1 MRPIGLVPEL
11 YVSDIAKTRVFYV
24 DLLGFKVLYE
34 RPEDKF
40 MYMERGNARMMF
52 EELGVGRNWIT
63 GELEP
68 PWGRG
73 INFQIE
79 VENVDELYAKV
90 QGAAPPVGGKLFL
103 PLEEKW
109 YRKDDVHVGNKQ
121 FIVQDLDGYLLQFFE
136 DLGQRKN

>member
-11 YVSDIAKTRVFYV
+11 YVKNIAATRDFYI

-40 MYMERGNARMMF
+40 LYLERGNARMML
-52 EELGVGRNWIT
+52 EELGIGRNWIT
-63 GELEP
+63 GDLEH

-90 QGAAPPVGGKLFL
+90 LSAGITPFL
-103 PLEEKW
+103 SIEEKW
-109 YRKDDVHVGNKQ
+109 YRKGDSHVGNRQ
-121 FIVQDLDGYLLQFFE
+121 FIVQDPDGYLLRFFQ
-136 DLGQRKN
+136 DLGSRNQPV